1 MTCTA
6 TKRFDEPV
14 RTVRCERPAE
24 HPATDGPDG
33 LRTFDCVMF
42 DLATERPG
50 WQTWCRWWWRY
61 DGRES
66 GWLGWGRPVLV
77 KANRWMRW
85 KGC

>member
-1 MTCTA
+1 MSRNDSRNQVYA
-6 TKRFDEPV
+6 LDSRDLL
-14 RTVRCERPAE
+14 RHQCE
-24 HPATDGPDG
+24 GPDG

-50 WQTWCRWWWRY
+50 WQAWCRWWWRY

-77 KANRWMRW
+77 KANRRRVGWRRR
-85 KGC
+85 